1 MNRKKTVGD
10 VMTRD
15 VFAVAPDT
23 SLDAAAELLTRHHIT
38 GAPVVDHN
46 GVVVGVVTLTD
57 LLDPSHKTSER
68 EGHNAFYMITDGWA
82 SNVDDDIEYASGR
95 VEDVMSEG
103 AITTTTDLEVT
114 AAARILLRH
123 SIHRVVVVDRDGH
136 LVGIASSMDLL
147 RGFVE
152 IEDDAVS

>member
-1 MNRKKTVGD
+1 MKREKTVGD

-23 SLDAAAELLTRHHIT
+23 SLQAAAELLTREHIT

-46 GVVVGVVTLTD
+46 GIVVGVVTLTD
-57 LLDPSHKTSER
+57 LLDPSHRTSER

-82 SNVDDDIEYASGR
+82 SNVDDEMEFASGR

-103 AITTTTDLEVT
+103 AITSSAALGIT
-114 AAARILLRH
+114 AASRILLRN
-123 SIHRVVVVDRDGH
+123 SIHRVVVVDGDGH
-136 LVGIASSMDLL
+136 LVGSASSMDLL

-152 IEDDAVS
+152 QQDAD